1 MQQLQLQIVWLDTE
15 RITQVSS
22 QGTDLNVYCGTKLQ
36 QQFGQGDVAYASSL
50 VESCS
55 ILIFSINLH
64 KDRDSARD
72 TFTTLYKNVEILS
85 EKQIPRKYVPKRG
98 IPLSYLDFWTEDQK
112 ASSMPAD
119 LSHIWLLLKRETDLI
134 KIQLRLFA
142 MSAYCCVVQKPE
154 SIYMYATYMF
164 RVSL

>member
-1 MQQLQLQIVWLDTE
+1 MTIVILWKQNKCSNCNYRLCDLTQKESQQA
-15 RITQVSS
+15 SS

-72 TFTTLYKNVEILS
+72 TFTRHNIV
-85 EKQIPRKYVPKRG
+85 
-98 IPLSYLDFWTEDQK
+98 
-112 ASSMPAD
+112 
-119 LSHIWLLLKRETDLI
+119 
-134 KIQLRLFA
+134 
-142 MSAYCCVVQKPE
+142 
-154 SIYMYATYMF
+154 
-164 RVSL
+164 